1 MSFICCEILKMEM
14 NFHYHQHCKLPDYND
29 DDDDDNVRM
38 FRSKYLLE
46 NFNYLNNDNNGLL
59 MREKMKFLP
68 VFYLN
73 LILITFFTE
82 KFLLFQKKIR

>member
-1 MSFICCEILKMEM
+1 MEM
-14 NFHYHQHCKLPDYND
+14 NFHYHHCKLPDYND